1 MNMNSLRKIK
11 IKQQEI
17 YNAVRNSTN
26 IHVNKKKYNRK
37 KLKDPNKSSD

>member
-1 MNMNSLRKIK
+1 MNQKSLRKIK

-17 YNAVRNSTN
+17 FNAVRNSTN

-37 KLKDPNKSSD
+37 SLKDPNKSCD